1 MKTAIATVPAAA
13 LTPLEMQSVIAV
25 KTEIEEF
32 IVGLRSVPIVTPA
45 EIDIAGR
52 YLSDY
57 TEQSKTLEKRRV
69 SLTEPINTMLK
80 SVNGV
85 FNPTIKALKSATD
98 QLRSRMSDAQSAINE
113 RNRELVRQQA
123 ALIAASQPQAAAIV
137 HSSMAVVPVLEG
149 IKAREEAKAEV
160 VDADKVPMPFC
171 SPDIRKIL
179 HAVVSGTFEVP
190 RILCSPDPEKIQA
203 ALKLLGDRLDIPG
216 VAVSIGSK
224 FSVLTKKA

>member
-1 MKTAIATVPAAA
+1 MKTAITTTPASA
-13 LTPLEMQSVIAV
+13 LTPAEMQSVVAV

-32 IVGLRSVPIVTPA
+32 ILGIRSVPIVTPA
-45 EIDIAGR
+45 EIEIAGK

-69 SLTEPINTMLK
+69 SLTEPINSMLK

-98 QLRSRMSDAQSAINE
+98 YLRTRMSEAQSAINE

-123 ALIAASQPQAAAIV
+123 ALIAASQPQAAAII

-149 IKAREEAKAEV
+149 IKAREELKAEV

-216 VAVSIGSK
+216 VAVSTGSK
-224 FSVLTKKA
+224 FSVQTKKA